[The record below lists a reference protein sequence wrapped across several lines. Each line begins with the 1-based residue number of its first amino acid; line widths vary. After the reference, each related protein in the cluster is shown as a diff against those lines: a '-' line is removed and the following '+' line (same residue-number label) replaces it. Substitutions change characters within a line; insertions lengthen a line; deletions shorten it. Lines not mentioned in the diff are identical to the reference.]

1 MPKPEKTIRINVQ
14 YEFPKNFIP
23 DSLPGKWPRKN
34 WWEEEDIAWSQI
46 LDAEKAYMVSIKCN
60 EEPLYKR
67 LLNRIIG

>member
-1 MPKPEKTIRINVQ
+1 MPKHKSIIINVT

-34 WWEEEDIAWSQI
+34 WWKEEDIAWSQI
-46 LDAEKAYMVSIKCN
+46 LDAEKAYMVSIKYN